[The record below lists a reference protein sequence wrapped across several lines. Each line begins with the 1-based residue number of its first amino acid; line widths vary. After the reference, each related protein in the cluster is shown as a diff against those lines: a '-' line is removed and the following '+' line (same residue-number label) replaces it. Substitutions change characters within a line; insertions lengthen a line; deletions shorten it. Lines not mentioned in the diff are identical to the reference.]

1 MFLTAAI
8 LKSKRAC
15 VNQLALFSATFPE
28 GVEVTPEV
36 CVSVAD
42 KFDWNWAAANL
53 LPPLLVADF
62 DAKRALLVADYYA
75 KRAPMYADFD
85 AKRAPMYADYT
96 AKVAPLQ
103 ADYDAKRALLVAD
116 YDAKVASLF
125 GELAVRAALS
135 HTGKETK

>member
-53 LPPLLVADF
+53 LPPLLI
-62 DAKRALLVADYYA
+62 
-75 KRAPMYADFD
+75 
-85 AKRAPMYADYT
+85 
-96 AKVAPLQ
+96 
-103 ADYDAKRALLVAD
+103 ADYDAKRAPLDAD